1 MLTTIAQPI
10 TEKNLQQSVQHGF
23 ELANGKWSPLVK
35 GLDPYRKMLTA
46 LIMESTRN
54 FIDNLD
60 ETTRITS
67 IGAYDKYNFPMIRAV
82 VPNLIAT
89 EIATVQPLNG
99 PAALIFFMEFL
110 YGTSKGA
117 ITAGTKMFD
126 VLTGPDATVDYTSE
140 KVSKENVLKTDGT
153 AFWPTTAAAGTYS
166 GYLNKKWRPI
176 RPGTMKIFEVLTT
189 GAGAITKVQIA
200 HDNGSG
206 KLIADTAMSAGTV
219 DVTSSSVHYSAVE
232 DANNPNVKIV
242 TLTSSPD
249 SNADPA
255 STLEVDYEFISE
267 AMVGDN
273 IPDVDIL
280 LTSAPVTVKS
290 RKMKARWSLEAANNM
305 RSQYGALAD
314 VEVTAA
320 MAEKVKFE
328 IDREVINTIHSIA
341 PAAHVEE
348 FDRVSASSNPNIS
361 YTEHK
366 LRMYDTLAM
375 LSGKILKTTKRVRPN
390 FIVGDI
396 ESCNIY
402 RTMPGFKAYPAA
414 STVGAQKIGV
424 LNNQYVVFE
433 DPFLTPSLA
442 NGDTLAG
449 GGGLA
454 AGVSI
459 VGYKGASFLEAG
471 FAYCPYV
478 PLLLTPIVTLDDFVG
493 RIGVLTQYATKVINP
508 NMYGKVL
515 LKSAVPVA

>member
-1 MLTTIAQPI
+1 
-10 TEKNLQQSVQHGF
+10 
-23 ELANGKWSPLVK
+23 
-35 GLDPYRKMLTA
+35 
-46 LIMESTRN
+46 
-54 FIDNLD
+54 
-60 ETTRITS
+60 
-67 IGAYDKYNFPMIRAV
+67 
-82 VPNLIAT
+82 
-89 EIATVQPLNG
+89 
-99 PAALIFFMEFL
+99 
-110 YGTSKGA
+110 
-117 ITAGTKMFD
+117 
-126 VLTGPDATVDYTSE
+126 
-140 KVSKENVLKTDGT
+140 
-153 AFWPTTAAAGTYS
+153 
-166 GYLNKKWRPI
+166 
-176 RPGTMKIFEVLTT
+176 
-189 GAGAITKVQIA
+189 
-200 HDNGSG
+200 
-206 KLIADTAMSAGTV
+206 
-219 DVTSSSVHYSAVE
+219 
-232 DANNPNVKIV
+232 
-242 TLTSSPD
+242 
-249 SNADPA
+249 
-255 STLEVDYEFISE
+255 
-267 AMVGDN
+267 
-273 IPDVDIL
+273 
-280 LTSAPVTVKS
+280 
-290 RKMKARWSLEAANNM
+290 
-305 RSQYGALAD
+305 LAD